1 MRVVLPVV
9 TLQSNKDFRSRVGVS
24 VFGRGKTMTARDAL
38 TIILNLEELK
48 KDTTV
53 TRNVLSSAKLLLSLD
68 EDGEPHVQRLM
79 SEIREVYRHKECF
92 I

>member
-9 TLQSNKDFRSRVGVS
+9 TLQSNKDFRSCVGVS
-24 VFGRGKTMTARDAL
+24 VFGGEKTMTARDAL

-68 EDGEPHVQRLM
+68 EDGEPHVQRLHD
-79 SEIREVYRHKECF
+79 V
-92 I
+92 